1 MYGPETF
8 QPKFL
13 NIMDPML
20 ATNNLGRSVSKA
32 NAARI
37 RTAWAHAAQTLS
49 GIMQQVPAE
58 YFKQYLVMLDCGN
71 TKVSYK
77 SAEQRVC
84 LPKQVGC
91 LTCLGATVRSSVGND
106 LHRHNL
112 NIQVSF
118 CIRNACRTIHCCL
131 RQEPGVALAGLQRFF
146 ARVCRCRQVQRP
158 LPVPHLQHSF
168 LLPPPPHVLAAM
180 PAVNGGNQRLP
191 LGLQQQQPSHRS
203 SHPGAGAQMGRH
215 SRANGAANGQLLAGW
230 HPGLL
235 QGLPPEMQ
243 RAHAAAAAAAAAGAM
258 PSLRRQPMQE
268 RANGG
273 KDGGGRQRLPQH
285 GAGGGRAGAKPGQLA
300 GLASAGD
307 VRAVDMRNM
316 DLRSLAD
323 MRTGSATDMHALDR
337 RDAAL
342 DMRGGSSADMRS
354 ERGGGGG
361 GRQPRGTVPD
371 MLRSYSADGP
381 PLSAARAALLA
392 NYGLVQLPHGQHP
405 DTLPQVN
412 GFAGAHAD
420 AARLRGLQLR
430 RPTAALAPGFAPAAP
445 PGEQPVQHQ
454 QQQQP
459 RPGHSRSGSVSDPG
473 RNPVRSGHDL
483 GHAGK
488 VSSLTDLA
496 QLGSSQPQPTSS
508 MSASLPASLTVTPAA
523 RRPDGSMLP
532 PPPRSLP
539 NMSGAASAPQD
550 LLSASDAR
558 RMAPSNIASVR
569 SHSSGQLGRPP
580 GVIRPI
586 ALVPPLAGSSQMRRQ
601 PPPPPPPQHPAPQQ
615 QQQRQQQP
623 PSPTKQAEMPAMTQ
637 AAAEALYAQQR
648 RRPEVA
654 APSSSAPP
662 QRAANGLASSLGS
675 SGGFSRTVVADFHS
689 LHLSIGRMQLDRQC
703 LK

>member
-1 MYGPETF
+1 
-8 QPKFL
+8 
-13 NIMDPML
+13 
-20 ATNNLGRSVSKA
+20 
-32 NAARI
+32 
-37 RTAWAHAAQTLS
+37 
-49 GIMQQVPAE
+49 
-58 YFKQYLVMLDCGN
+58 
-71 TKVSYK
+71 
-77 SAEQRVC
+77 
-84 LPKQVGC
+84 
-91 LTCLGATVRSSVGND
+91 
-106 LHRHNL
+106 
-112 NIQVSF
+112 
-118 CIRNACRTIHCCL
+118 
-131 RQEPGVALAGLQRFF
+131 VALAGLQRFF
-146 ARVCRCRQVQRP
+146 ARVCRCRQVQRL

-168 LLPPPPHVLAAM
+168 LLPPPPHLLAAM

-215 SRANGAANGQLLAGW
+215 SRANGAANGQLPAGW

-235 QGLPPEMQ
+235 QGLPPGVQ
-243 RAHAAAAAAAAAGAM
+243 RAHAMAAASAAAGAM
-258 PSLRRQPMQE
+258 PSLRLQQAQE

-316 DLRSLAD
+316 DLRSFAD
-323 MRTGSATDMHALDR
+323 MRTGSATDMQALDR

-361 GRQPRGTVPD
+361 RQPRGTVPD
-371 MLRSYSADGP
+371 MFRSYSADGP

-405 DTLPQVN
+405 DALPQVN
-412 GFAGAHAD
+412 GCAGAHAD

-430 RPTAALAPGFAPAAP
+430 RPIAALAPGFAPAAP
-445 PGEQPVQHQ
+445 PGEQPVQHQHQQQ

-473 RNPVRSGHDL
+473 RNHVRSGHDL

-488 VSSLTDLA
+488 VPSFTDLA
-496 QLGSSQPQPTSS
+496 KLGSSQPQPTSN

-523 RRPDGSMLP
+523 RRPDGSMP
-532 PPPRSLP
+532 PPPHRSLP
-539 NMSGAASAPQD
+539 DMSGAASAPQD
-550 LLSASDAR
+550 LLSASNAR
-558 RMAPSNIASVR
+558 RMAPSNLASVR

-601 PPPPPPPQHPAPQQ
+601 PPLPPPPQHPAPQQ
-615 QQQRQQQP
+615 QQQP
-623 PSPTKQAEMPAMTQ
+623 PSPTKQAEMLATTQ
-637 AAAEALYAQQR
+637 AAAEALFAHQR
-648 RRPEVA
+648 WRPEVA
-654 APSSSAPP
+654 APSSSAPPVAP

-675 SGGFSRTVVADFHS
+675 SGGFSRTVVADIYS
-689 LHLSIGRMQLDRQC
+689 LHLSIGRMQLDRHC
-703 LK
+703 PK